1 MASDSN
7 AAARPSESTAANAV
21 HGPFT
26 QSTRCRSS
34 RQGRGCSK
42 QCVRR
47 GERDH
52 GRRSCARHLPRPQRS
67 QGRQRRVEPD
77 ADPLRHAGKRAQYQ
91 KATNDAV
98 AQNNNGLEVHGD
110 ATSPLQ
116 GFLWRPMRP
125 GVEATGLDALQA
137 CDRQHSNASTKSAV
151 TLPIPRCRCE
161 SARAPGVDIG
171 SRYLSLRNSP
181 GRVGCAA
188 LQRGC
193 TRTVRP
199 RRKGLCSEVRAR
211 SESERTTRCRL
222 HAADADSAPI
232 QRSFPVAIGC
242 ADGHARRIHSSR
254 RLHEHRARHRRRL
267 RRHQVRPWR

>member
-1 MASDSN
+1 MRWHRTTMDSRSTVTRRHHSKASFGDRCAPGWKLPGLTHCKHAIGN
-7 AAARPSESTAANAV
+7 TRMQAQKVPLPCQYPDAAAN
-21 HGPFT
+21 
-26 QSTRCRSS
+26 
-34 RQGRGCSK
+34 
-42 QCVRR
+42 
-47 GERDH
+47 
-52 GRRSCARHLPRPQRS
+52 
-67 QGRQRRVEPD
+67 
-77 ADPLRHAGKRAQYQ
+77 RHAR
-91 KATNDAV
+91 
-98 AQNNNGLEVHGD
+98 
-110 ATSPLQ
+110 
-116 GFLWRPMRP
+116 
-125 GVEATGLDALQA
+125 
-137 CDRQHSNASTKSAV
+137 
-151 TLPIPRCRCE
+151 
-161 SARAPGVDIG
+161 PGVDIG

-267 RRHQVRPWR
+267 RRHQVRPWC